1 MPRGAFSW
9 FLIAAL
15 CATAAC
21 QSTTAEPAKAEA
33 TAPPEATGKPAT
45 SKKVSDAER
54 IDALSRATVW
64 QAPRVPVAQAR
75 LNSHP
80 QQPQSITC
88 TFMITEVGGTTPKFD
103 CQLESGERLRVKY
116 GRSPEIPSEVAAAR
130 LLHALGFGADDVMM
144 VERLRCHGCPAE
156 PFITMRTLGLA
167 GAHEL
172 YGKVMNQDS
181 YKDFEWVAVERK
193 HWGRAIETEAIEGWA
208 FFELDLIDQKK
219 GGAPKAHVD
228 ALRLLAVLI
237 AHWDNKS
244 ENQRLVCLS
253 EADRP
258 DGGKCSRPLAMLQ
271 DIGGAFGPR
280 KVDLEE
286 WEKAAIWGDRA
297 TCTATMDGLP
307 YQGATFRPVTITEAG
322 RKHLGALLT
331 QLSDA
336 QLTALFSGA
345 RFDQSKGMIGFKATP
360 IPEWVRVFKQKVRQI
375 TDGPRCPQ

>member
-1 MPRGAFSW
+1 MSRGAFGW
-9 FLIAAL
+9 FVIAAL
-15 CATAAC
+15 CATVAC
-21 QSTTAEPAKAEA
+21 QSTTAEPAKA
-33 TAPPEATGKPAT
+33 TAKPEATGKPAK

-54 IDALSRATVW
+54 LEALSRAMVW
-64 QAPRVPVAQAR
+64 QAPRVPVSQAR
-75 LNSHP
+75 LNSDP
-80 QQPQSITC
+80 QPQFISC
-88 TFMITEVGGTTPKFD
+88 TFMIADVGGTTPKFD
-103 CQLESGERLRVKY
+103 CQVDSGERLRVKY

-144 VERLRCHGCPAE
+144 VERLRCYGCPAE

-167 GAHEL
+167 GAHEW

-181 YKDFEWVAVERK
+181 YKEFEWVAVERK

-208 FFELDLIDQKK
+208 FFELDLIDQNK

-253 EADRP
+253 EADWP
-258 DGGKCSRPLAMLQ
+258 DGGKCSRPMAMLQ
-271 DIGGAFGPR
+271 DLGGAFGPR

-297 TCTATMDGLP
+297 SCTATMDGLP
-307 YQGATFRPVTITEAG
+307 YQGATFKPVKITEAG
-322 RKHLGALLT
+322 RRHLGGLLT

-345 RFDQSKGMIGFKATP
+345 RFDQSKGMIGFTTTP
-360 IPEWVRVFKQKVRQI
+360 IAEWVRVFKQKVRQI